1 MQVQV
6 VGFRIL
12 ICCLNLSKEFRF
24 LYWFGFWVT
33 KGCIG
38 QSLLKISEFRSLRNF
53 GNINFHVIN
62 WCPMLTPSKMLVI
75 SHNKA
80 QFLLD
85 AKWAKPDS
93 VSYRVIRNIKMLAT
107 ALTCFNITITK
118 NGHNINLIMV
128 IALNAIIG
136 SLA

>member
-1 MQVQV
+1 MASDSLRV
-6 VGFRIL
+6 VSGKASF
-12 ICCLNLSKEFRF
+12 
-24 LYWFGFWVT
+24 
-33 KGCIG
+33 
-38 QSLLKISEFRSLRNF
+38 LKISEFRSLRNF

-128 IALNAIIG
+128 IALNAVIG